1 MIYIILRVLI
11 FLPIAIISVIS
22 ISEIFVKSY
31 PKTKFA
37 NWWRQNIMYNEPN
50 K

>member
-11 FLPIAIISVIS
+11 FLPIGIISVIS
-22 ISEIFVKSY
+22 IGEIFAKSHS
-31 PKTKFA
+31 KTKFA
-37 NWWRQNIMYNEPN
+37 NWWRRNIIYDEPN

>member
-1 MIYIILRVLI
+1 MIYIILRILV
-11 FLPIAIISVIS
+11 FLPVTIISLIS
-22 ISEIFVKSY
+22 IGEIFAKSY

-37 NWWRQNIMYNEPN
+37 NWWRRNIIYDEPN

>member
-1 MIYIILRVLI
+1 MIYTILRVLI

-22 ISEIFVKSY
+22 IGEIFAMSH
-31 PKTKFA
+31 PKTKFTK
-37 NWWRQNIMYNEPN
+37 WWRDNIIYDEPN